1 MRAAL
6 VLATLLSAT
15 VPTLASDI
23 AASSASSAASASSG
37 SVSDSVRGSS
47 RSSTG
52 DRQVAAGRYR
62 VVEVAASDEREGTM
76 RVAIQSDTVAG
87 PEGAWTLL
95 LPQRVVA
102 REALAAGDRLDIGHR
117 DFGLTLARAA
127 AAQPFFL
134 VLHDE
139 RQRELPAHP
148 V

>member
-1 MRAAL
+1 MRAL
-6 VLATLLSAT
+6 VLAALLATTLPIQAELS
-15 VPTLASDI
+15 
-23 AASSASSAASASSG
+23 ASSASSAGSASSG
-37 SVSDSVRGSS
+37 SVSDSLRGSS

-52 DRQVAAGRYR
+52 ERKVTAGRYQ
-62 VVEVAASDEREGTM
+62 VIEVAASEERAGAM

-87 PEGAWTLL
+87 PDGAWTLL

-102 REALAAGDRLDIGHR
+102 REALAAGDRLDIAER
-117 DFGLTLARAA
+117 DFGLALARAA
-127 AAQPFFL
+127 APQPFFL

>member
-6 VLATLLSAT
+6 VLSALLATSLAAAASELAT
-15 VPTLASDI
+15 
-23 AASSASSAASASSG
+23 SSASSAGSASSG

-47 RSSTG
+47 RSSSG
-52 DRQVAAGRYR
+52 DRQVTAGRYR
-62 VVEVAASDEREGTM
+62 VIEVAASDEREGTM
-76 RVAIQSDTVAG
+76 RVAIQSETVAG
-87 PEGAWTLL
+87 PDGAWTLL

-102 REALAAGDRLDIGHR
+102 REALAAGDRLDIGQR